1 MGADENGLDNTS
13 GGLCSTHSMKLK
25 LFVHPGGTQL
35 LKVKV
40 NKGHLRSLGNH
51 DKKSKLVIPVTSNRF
66 NKKNPSPDCF
76 Y

>member
-25 LFVHPGGTQL
+25 LFVHPGGTYL
-35 LKVKV
+35 LIVKS
-40 NKGHLRSLGNH
+40 GSFEITW
-51 DKKSKLVIPVTSNRF
+51 KSWQEVELVIPVTSNRL
-66 NKKNPSPDCF
+66 NKKNPSLDYF